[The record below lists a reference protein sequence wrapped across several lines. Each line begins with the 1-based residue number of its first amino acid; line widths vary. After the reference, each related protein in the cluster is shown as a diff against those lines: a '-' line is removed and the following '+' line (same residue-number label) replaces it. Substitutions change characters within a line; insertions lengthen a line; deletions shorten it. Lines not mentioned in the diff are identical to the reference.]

1 MSTNTPQYI
10 VVKEEYKSPCEHPL
24 CDQLHR
30 RFFNE
35 RNDDTGETW
44 HETKQT
50 YWSVIDTHRGL
61 QAHWG
66 TTKKECVREAEY
78 LNKTQ
83 STINA

>member
-1 MSTNTPQYI
+1 MTTNTPRYI
-10 VVKEEYKSPCEHPL
+10 VTKEEYRSPCEHPL
-24 CDQLHR
+24 CDRLHR
-30 RFFNE
+30 RFFE

-50 YWSVIDTHRGL
+50 YWAVIDTHQGF
-61 QAHWG
+61 QEHWG
-66 TTKKECVREAEY
+66 TTKKECIREAEY